1 LIRRLSGSR
10 ETAAQRALTDDDL
23 RKQRRRQEADAARE
37 VELDQWDAMMAEAHS
52 VTFEAD
58 MLAHRLAYGLA
69 TLDEARQFIS
79 DTDTSANPYI
89 DLAYLEHTCLMV
101 EIAQATSVAR

>member
-1 LIRRLSGSR
+1 MIRRLSGSR
-10 ETAAQRALTDDDL
+10 ETAAQRALTDDEL
-23 RKQRRRQEADAARE
+23 RKQRRQEAEAARE
-37 VELDQWDAMMAEAHS
+37 AELDAWDELMAEAHS
-52 VTFEAD
+52 VTREAD

-69 TLDEARQFIS
+69 DLDEARRFIS

-101 EIAQATSVAR
+101 EIAQATSVTR

>member
-1 LIRRLSGSR
+1 VLRRRSPRPRGTGPN
-10 ETAAQRALTDDDL
+10 EL
-23 RKQRRRQEADAARE
+23 RKQRRQDAEAARE
-37 VELDQWDAMMAEAHS
+37 AELDQWDATMMEAHS

-58 MLAHRLAYGLA
+58 GLAHRLAYGLA

-101 EIAQATSVAR
+101 EIAQATSVTR